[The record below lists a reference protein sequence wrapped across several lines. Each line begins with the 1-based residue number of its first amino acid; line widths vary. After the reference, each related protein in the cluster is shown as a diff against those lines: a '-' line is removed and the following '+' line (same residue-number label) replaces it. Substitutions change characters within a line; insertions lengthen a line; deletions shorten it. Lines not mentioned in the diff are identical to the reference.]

1 MSHSTGSHTWC
12 QCLHCVYSASSW
24 EISHQA
30 TTWTRARPSLMPGT
44 HLELICLPAAN
55 NEDVI
60 PNLAPCVRYGER
72 GLAFICVLCSVPE
85 TFQTDSTSTKFPPIP
100 SENDWNFSLLLRI
113 PISFVRGKKE
123 MGLKKKNTIP
133 SSRREVTNGC
143 HALWRPIKIKHSVKW
158 NQRAAGR

>member
-1 MSHSTGSHTWC
+1 MSHSTGSHAWC

-30 TTWTRARPSLMPGT
+30 TTWTRARPSPMPGT

-85 TFQTDSTSTKFPPIP
+85 TFQSDSTSTRFPPIP
-100 SENDWNFSLLLRI
+100 SENDWNSLTAAKNSHLLCLGEKKR
-113 PISFVRGKKE
+113 RGE
-123 MGLKKKNTIP
+123 KKNTIP
-133 SSRREVTNGC
+133 NSQREVTNGC
-143 HALWRPIKIKHSVKW
+143 HALWRPIKIKHSAKW